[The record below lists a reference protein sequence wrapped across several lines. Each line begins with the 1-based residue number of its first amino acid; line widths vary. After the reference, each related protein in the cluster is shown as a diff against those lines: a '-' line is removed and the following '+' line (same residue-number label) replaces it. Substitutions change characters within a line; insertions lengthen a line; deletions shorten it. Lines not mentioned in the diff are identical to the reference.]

1 MIALPR
7 ARKRHR
13 RSVHNWVN
21 GNKPV
26 VRSES
31 ASLIAAPSAK
41 DYIALHAED
50 SDRAGFEL
58 FFDRVVQSYPRLA
71 SYVGTP

>member
-1 MIALPR
+1 MAALPR

-21 GNKPV
+21 GNKPI

-41 DYIALHAED
+41 DYITLHTED

-58 FFDRVVQSYPRLA
+58 FLDRVVQPYPRLA

>member
-13 RSVHNWVN
+13 RSVHNWVM

-31 ASLIAAPSAK
+31 AALITAPIAK
-41 DYIALHAED
+41 DYIALNAED
-50 SDRAGFEL
+50 SDSAGFEL
-58 FFDRVVQSYPRLA
+58 FFDCTLQAFPHLA
-71 SYVGTP
+71 RYVGTP